1 MEKFL
6 EKVALWLEKIRNTP
20 VLGNLVEDLMTMTQM
35 VSDCFRG
42 IYEDLPRG
50 TVIGICAALFYA
62 FSPVDLILDIIPFAG
77 FLDDAAVIGLILD
90 IIPFAGY
97 LDDAAVIGLILELG
111 LARDLMQYRDW
122 KRQKRLD
129 GIESCR
135 RDLVR
140 ELQEAIGENDLAAA
154 YLTEDRR
161 IRLLL
166 SQPGDITRPLPCRT
180 KYVSIDEERLAS
192 LDIVEWEQLGD
203 FFSQLFRDSRFRWSR
218 FGRQPFRP
226 EYACQIDDAFVL
238 VD

>member
-6 EKVALWLEKIRNTP
+6 EKVALWLEKIRSTP
-20 VLGNLVEDLMTMTQM
+20 VLGSLVEDLITMTQL
-35 VSDCFRG
+35 VSDCLKG
-42 IYEDLPRG
+42 IYEELPRG
-50 TVIGICAALFYA
+50 TVIGILAALFYA

-77 FLDDAAVIGLILD
+77 
-90 IIPFAGY
+90 Y
-97 LDDAAVIGLILELG
+97 LDDAAVISLILELG

-122 KRQKRLD
+122 KRQKRLEA
-129 GIESCR
+129 IEACR
-135 RDLVR
+135 RELVL
-140 ELQEAIGENDLAAA
+140 ELLDAIGDNELAAA

-166 SQPGDITRPLPCRT
+166 AKPGDLSRPLPCRT
-180 KYVSIDEERLAS
+180 RYVAIDEARLAA
-192 LDIVEWEQLGD
+192 LDLADWEQLGD

-226 EYACQIDDAFVL
+226 EYACQIDDAFIL

>member
-6 EKVALWLEKIRNTP
+6 EKVALWLEKIRSTP
-20 VLGNLVEDLMTMTQM
+20 VLGSLVEDLITMTQL
-35 VSDCFRG
+35 VSDCLKG
-42 IYEDLPRG
+42 IYEELPRG
-50 TVIGICAALFYA
+50 TVIGILAALFYA
-62 FSPVDLILDIIPFAG
+62 FSPID
-77 FLDDAAVIGLILD
+77 LILD

-97 LDDAAVIGLILELG
+97 LDDAAVISLILELG

-122 KRQKRLD
+122 KRQKRLEA
-129 GIESCR
+129 IEACR
-135 RDLVR
+135 RDLVQV
-140 ELQEAIGENDLAAA
+140 LLDAIGENDLAAA

-166 SQPGDITRPLPCRT
+166 AKPGDLSRPLPCRT
-180 KYVSIDEERLAS
+180 RYVAIDEARLAA
-192 LDIVEWEQLGD
+192 LDLADWEQLGD

>member
-6 EKVALWLEKIRNTP
+6 EKVALWLEKIRSTP
-20 VLGNLVEDLMTMTQM
+20 VLGSLVEDLITMTQL
-35 VSDCFRG
+35 VSDCLKG
-42 IYEDLPRG
+42 IYEELPRG
-50 TVIGICAALFYA
+50 TVIGILAALFYA

-77 FLDDAAVIGLILD
+77 
-90 IIPFAGY
+90 Y
-97 LDDAAVIGLILELG
+97 LDDAAVISLILELG

-122 KRQKRLD
+122 KRQKRLEA
-129 GIESCR
+129 IEACR
-135 RDLVR
+135 RDLVG
-140 ELQEAIGENDLAAA
+140 ELLDAIGENDLAAA

-166 SQPGDITRPLPCRT
+166 AKPGDLSRPLPCRT
-180 KYVSIDEERLAS
+180 RYVAIDEARLAA
-192 LDIVEWEQLGD
+192 LDLADWEQLGD

-238 VD
+238 AD

>member
-77 FLDDAAVIGLILD
+77 FLDDAAVIS
-90 IIPFAGY
+90 
-97 LDDAAVIGLILELG
+97 LILELG

-135 RDLVR
+135 RDLVT
-140 ELQEAIGENDLAAA
+140 ELLDAIGDEDLAAA

-166 SQPGDITRPLPCRT
+166 SQPGDISRPLPCRT

-203 FFSQLFRDSRFRWSR
+203 FFSQLFRDSRFHWSR

>member
-6 EKVALWLEKIRNTP
+6 EKVALWLEKIRSTP
-20 VLGNLVEDLMTMTQM
+20 VLGSLVEDLITMTQL
-35 VSDCFRG
+35 VSDCLKG
-42 IYEDLPRG
+42 IYEELPRG
-50 TVIGICAALFYA
+50 TVIGILAALFYA

-77 FLDDAAVIGLILD
+77 
-90 IIPFAGY
+90 Y
-97 LDDAAVIGLILELG
+97 LDDAAVISLILELG

-122 KRQKRLD
+122 KRQKRLEA
-129 GIESCR
+129 IEACR
-135 RDLVR
+135 KDLVL
-140 ELQEAIGENDLAAA
+140 ELLDAIGENDLAAA

-166 SQPGDITRPLPCRT
+166 AKPGDLSRPLPCRT
-180 KYVSIDEERLAS
+180 RYVAIDEARLAA
-192 LDIVEWEQLGD
+192 LDLGDWEQLGD

-226 EYACQIDDAFVL
+226 EYACQIDDAFIL

>member
-1 MEKFL
+1 MERFL
-6 EKVALWLEKIRNTP
+6 EKVSLWLEKIRSTP
-20 VLGNLVEDLMTMTQM
+20 VLGSLIEDLITMTHM
-35 VSDCFRG
+35 ASDCVRG

-50 TVIGICAALFYA
+50 TVIGILAALFYA
-62 FSPVDLILDIIPFAG
+62 FSPID
-77 FLDDAAVIGLILD
+77 LILD

-97 LDDAAVIGLILELG
+97 LDGAAVISLILELG

-122 KRQKRLD
+122 KRQ
-129 GIESCR
+129 R
-135 RDLVR
+135 RMEALERYRQTVAE
-140 ELQEAIGENDLAAA
+140 ELQEAIGENELAAA

-166 SQPGDITRPLPCRT
+166 SEPGDTARPLPCRT
-180 KYVSIDEERLAS
+180 KYVPIDEEKLAQ
-192 LDIVEWEQLGD
+192 LEIHGWEQLGD
-203 FFSQLFRDSRFRWSR
+203 LFSQVFRDSRFRWSR

>member
-6 EKVALWLEKIRNTP
+6 EKVALWLEKIRSTP
-20 VLGNLVEDLMTMTQM
+20 VLGSLVEDLITMTQL
-35 VSDCFRG
+35 VSDCLKG
-42 IYEDLPRG
+42 IYEELPRG
-50 TVIGICAALFYA
+50 TVIGILAALFYA
-62 FSPVDLILDIIPFAG
+62 FSPID
-77 FLDDAAVIGLILD
+77 LILD

-97 LDDAAVIGLILELG
+97 LDDAAVISLILELG

-129 GIESCR
+129 GIDACR
-135 RDLVR
+135 QDLVR
-140 ELQEAIGENDLAAA
+140 ELLDAIGENELAAA

-166 SQPGDITRPLPCRT
+166 AKPGDLSRPLPCRT
-180 KYVSIDEERLAS
+180 RYVAIDEARLAA
-192 LDIVEWEQLGD
+192 LDLADWEQLGD

>member
-6 EKVALWLEKIRNTP
+6 EKVALWLEKIRSTP
-20 VLGNLVEDLMTMTQM
+20 VLGNLVEDLITMTQL
-35 VSDCFRG
+35 VSDCLKG
-42 IYEDLPRG
+42 IYEELPRG
-50 TVIGICAALFYA
+50 TVIGILAALFYA

-77 FLDDAAVIGLILD
+77 
-90 IIPFAGY
+90 Y
-97 LDDAAVIGLILELG
+97 LDDAAVISLILELG

-122 KRQKRLD
+122 KRQKRLEA
-129 GIESCR
+129 IEACR
-135 RDLVR
+135 RELVL
-140 ELQEAIGENDLAAA
+140 ELLDAIGDNELAAA

-166 SQPGDITRPLPCRT
+166 AKPGDLSRPLPCRT
-180 KYVSIDEERLAS
+180 RYVAIDEARLAA
-192 LDIVEWEQLGD
+192 LDLADWEQLGD

-226 EYACQIDDAFVL
+226 EYACQIDDAFIL

>member
-6 EKVALWLEKIRNTP
+6 EKVALWLEKIRSTP
-20 VLGNLVEDLMTMTQM
+20 VLGNLVEDLITMTQL
-35 VSDCFRG
+35 VSDCLKG
-42 IYEDLPRG
+42 IYEELPRG
-50 TVIGICAALFYA
+50 TVIGILAALFYA

-77 FLDDAAVIGLILD
+77 
-90 IIPFAGY
+90 Y
-97 LDDAAVIGLILELG
+97 LDDAAVISLILELG

-122 KRQKRLD
+122 KRQKRLE
-129 GIESCR
+129 GIEVCR
-135 RDLVR
+135 RDLVL
-140 ELQEAIGENDLAAA
+140 ELLDAIGENDLAAA

-166 SQPGDITRPLPCRT
+166 AKPGDLSRPLPCRT
-180 KYVSIDEERLAS
+180 RYVAIDEARLAA
-192 LDIVEWEQLGD
+192 LDLADWEQLGD

-226 EYACQIDDAFVL
+226 EYACQIDDAFIL

>member
-6 EKVALWLEKIRNTP
+6 EKVALWLEKIRSTP
-20 VLGNLVEDLMTMTQM
+20 VLGSLVEDLITMTQL
-35 VSDCFRG
+35 VSDCLKG
-42 IYEDLPRG
+42 IYEELPRG
-50 TVIGICAALFYA
+50 TVIGILAALFYA

-77 FLDDAAVIGLILD
+77 
-90 IIPFAGY
+90 Y
-97 LDDAAVIGLILELG
+97 LDDAAVISLILELG

-122 KRQKRLD
+122 KRQKQLEAID
-129 GIESCR
+129 ACR
-135 RDLVR
+135 RDLVL
-140 ELQEAIGENDLAAA
+140 ELLDAIGENDLAAA

-166 SQPGDITRPLPCRT
+166 AKPGDLSRPLPCRT
-180 KYVSIDEERLAS
+180 RYVAIDEARLAA
-192 LDIVEWEQLGD
+192 LDLGDWEQLGD

-226 EYACQIDDAFVL
+226 EYACQIDDAFIL

>member
-6 EKVALWLEKIRNTP
+6 EKVALWLEKIRSTP
-20 VLGNLVEDLMTMTQM
+20 VLGSLVEDLITMTQL
-35 VSDCFRG
+35 VSDCLKG
-42 IYEDLPRG
+42 IYEELPRG
-50 TVIGICAALFYA
+50 TVIGILAALFYA
-62 FSPVDLILDIIPFAG
+62 FSPID
-77 FLDDAAVIGLILD
+77 LILD

-97 LDDAAVIGLILELG
+97 LDDAAVISLILELG

-122 KRQKRLD
+122 KRQKRLEA
-129 GIESCR
+129 IEACR
-135 RDLVR
+135 RELVL
-140 ELQEAIGENDLAAA
+140 ELLDAIGENDLAAA

-166 SQPGDITRPLPCRT
+166 AKPGDLSRPLPCRT
-180 KYVSIDEERLAS
+180 RYVAIDEARLAA
-192 LDIVEWEQLGD
+192 LDLADWEQLGD

-226 EYACQIDDAFVL
+226 EYACQIDDAFIL

>member
-6 EKVALWLEKIRNTP
+6 EKVALWLEKIRSTP
-20 VLGNLVEDLMTMTQM
+20 VLGSLVEDLITMTQL
-35 VSDCFRG
+35 VSDCLKG
-42 IYEDLPRG
+42 IYEELPRG
-50 TVIGICAALFYA
+50 TVIGILAALFYA

-77 FLDDAAVIGLILD
+77 
-90 IIPFAGY
+90 Y
-97 LDDAAVIGLILELG
+97 LDDAAVISLILELG

-122 KRQKRLD
+122 KRQRRLEA
-129 GIESCR
+129 IEVCR
-135 RDLVR
+135 RDLVG
-140 ELQEAIGENDLAAA
+140 ELLDAIGENELAAA

-166 SQPGDITRPLPCRT
+166 AKPGDLSRPLPCRT
-180 KYVSIDEERLAS
+180 RYVAIDEKRLAA
-192 LDIVEWEQLGD
+192 LDLADWEQLGD

>member
-6 EKVALWLEKIRNTP
+6 EKVALWLEKIRSTP
-20 VLGNLVEDLMTMTQM
+20 VLGSLVEDLITMTQL
-35 VSDCFRG
+35 VSDCLKG
-42 IYEDLPRG
+42 IYEELPRG
-50 TVIGICAALFYA
+50 TVIGILAALFYA
-62 FSPVDLILDIIPFAG
+62 FSPID
-77 FLDDAAVIGLILD
+77 LILD

-97 LDDAAVIGLILELG
+97 LDDAAVISLILELG

-122 KRQKRLD
+122 KRQKRLEA
-129 GIESCR
+129 IEACR
-135 RDLVR
+135 RDMVL
-140 ELQEAIGENDLAAA
+140 ELLDAIGDNELAAA

-166 SQPGDITRPLPCRT
+166 AKPGDLSRPLPCRT
-180 KYVSIDEERLAS
+180 RYVAIDEARLAA
-192 LDIVEWEQLGD
+192 LDLADWEQLGD

-226 EYACQIDDAFVL
+226 EYACQIDDAFIL

>member
-6 EKVALWLEKIRNTP
+6 EKVALWLEKIRSTP
-20 VLGNLVEDLMTMTQM
+20 VLGSLVEDLITMTQL
-35 VSDCFRG
+35 VSDCLKG
-42 IYEDLPRG
+42 IYEELPRG
-50 TVIGICAALFYA
+50 TVIGILAALFYA
-62 FSPVDLILDIIPFAG
+62 FSPID
-77 FLDDAAVIGLILD
+77 LILD

-97 LDDAAVIGLILELG
+97 LDDAAVISLILELG

-122 KRQKRLD
+122 KRQKRLEA
-129 GIESCR
+129 IEACR
-135 RDLVR
+135 RELVL
-140 ELQEAIGENDLAAA
+140 ELLDAIGDNELAAA

-166 SQPGDITRPLPCRT
+166 AKPGDLSRPLPCRT
-180 KYVSIDEERLAS
+180 RYVAIDEARLAA
-192 LDIVEWEQLGD
+192 LDLGDWEQLGD

-226 EYACQIDDAFVL
+226 EYTCQIDDAFIL

>member
-6 EKVALWLEKIRNTP
+6 EKVALWLEKIRSTP
-20 VLGNLVEDLMTMTQM
+20 VLGNLVEDLITMTQL
-35 VSDCFRG
+35 VSDCLKG

-50 TVIGICAALFYA
+50 TVIGILAALFYA
-62 FSPVDLILDIIPFAG
+62 FSPID
-77 FLDDAAVIGLILD
+77 LILD

-97 LDDAAVIGLILELG
+97 LDDAAVISLILELG

-122 KRQKRLD
+122 KHRRRLEDLDRCRQGMVDRL
-129 GIESCR
+129 
-135 RDLVR
+135 L
-140 ELQEAIGENDLAAA
+140 EAIGENELAAA

-166 SQPGDITRPLPCRT
+166 AKPGDTARPLPCRT
-180 KYVSIDEERLAS
+180 KYVALDENELERLELS
-192 LDIVEWEQLGD
+192 GWEQLGE

>member
-77 FLDDAAVIGLILD
+77 
-90 IIPFAGY
+90 Y
-97 LDDAAVIGLILELG
+97 LDDAAVISLILELG

-122 KRQKRLD
+122 KRQKRLEA
-129 GIESCR
+129 IEACR
-135 RDLVR
+135 RDMVL
-140 ELQEAIGENDLAAA
+140 ELLDAIGENDLAAA

-166 SQPGDITRPLPCRT
+166 AKPGDLSRPLPCRT
-180 KYVSIDEERLAS
+180 RYVAIDEARLAA
-192 LDIVEWEQLGD
+192 LDLADWEQLGD

-226 EYACQIDDAFVL
+226 EYACQIDDAFIL

>member
-6 EKVALWLEKIRNTP
+6 EKVALWLEKIRSTP
-20 VLGNLVEDLMTMTQM
+20 VLGSLVEDLITMTQL
-35 VSDCFRG
+35 VSDCLKG
-42 IYEDLPRG
+42 IYEELPRG
-50 TVIGICAALFYA
+50 TVIGILAALFYA

-77 FLDDAAVIGLILD
+77 
-90 IIPFAGY
+90 Y
-97 LDDAAVIGLILELG
+97 LDDAAVISLILELG

-122 KRQKRLD
+122 KRQKRLEA
-129 GIESCR
+129 IEVCR
-135 RDLVR
+135 RDLVL
-140 ELQEAIGENDLAAA
+140 ELLDAIGENDLAAA

-166 SQPGDITRPLPCRT
+166 AKPGDLSRPLPCRT
-180 KYVSIDEERLAS
+180 RYVAIDEARLAA
-192 LDIVEWEQLGD
+192 LDLADWEQLGD

-226 EYACQIDDAFVL
+226 EYACQIDDAFIL

>member
-6 EKVALWLEKIRNTP
+6 EKVALWLEKLRNTP
-20 VLGNLVEDLMTMTQM
+20 FLGNLVEDLMTMTQM

-77 FLDDAAVIGLILD
+77 FLDDAAVIGLIL
-90 IIPFAGY
+90 
-97 LDDAAVIGLILELG
+97 ELG

-122 KRQKRLD
+122 KRQKLLD
-129 GIESCR
+129 GIERCR

-140 ELQEAIGENDLAAA
+140 ELLDAIGENDLAAA

-180 KYVSIDEERLAS
+180 KYVAIDLERLAS
-192 LDIVEWEQLGD
+192 LDIVDWEQLGD
-203 FFSQLFRDSRFRWSR
+203 FFSQLFRDSRFHWSR

>member
-77 FLDDAAVIGLILD
+77 
-90 IIPFAGY
+90 Y

-122 KRQKRLD
+122 KRQKQLD

-140 ELQEAIGENDLAAA
+140 ELLEAIGENDLAAA

>member
-6 EKVALWLEKIRNTP
+6 EKVALWLEKIRSTP
-20 VLGNLVEDLMTMTQM
+20 VLGSLVEDLITMTQL
-35 VSDCFRG
+35 VSDCLKG
-42 IYEDLPRG
+42 IYEELPRG
-50 TVIGICAALFYA
+50 TVIGILAALFYA

-77 FLDDAAVIGLILD
+77 
-90 IIPFAGY
+90 Y
-97 LDDAAVIGLILELG
+97 LDDAAVISLILELG

-122 KRQKRLD
+122 KRQKRLEA
-129 GIESCR
+129 IEACR
-135 RDLVR
+135 RDLVG
-140 ELQEAIGENDLAAA
+140 ELLDAIGENDLAAA

-166 SQPGDITRPLPCRT
+166 AKPGDLSRPLPCRT
-180 KYVSIDEERLAS
+180 RYVAIDEARLAA
-192 LDIVEWEQLGD
+192 LDLADWEQLGD

>member
-6 EKVALWLEKIRNTP
+6 EKVALWLEKIRSTP
-20 VLGNLVEDLMTMTQM
+20 VLGSLVEDLITMTQL
-35 VSDCFRG
+35 VSDCLKG
-42 IYEDLPRG
+42 IYEELPRG
-50 TVIGICAALFYA
+50 TVIGILAALFYA

-77 FLDDAAVIGLILD
+77 
-90 IIPFAGY
+90 Y
-97 LDDAAVIGLILELG
+97 LDDAAVISLILELG

-122 KRQKRLD
+122 KRQRRLE
-129 GIESCR
+129 GIEVCR
-135 RDLVR
+135 RDMVL
-140 ELQEAIGENDLAAA
+140 ELLDAIGDNELAAA

-166 SQPGDITRPLPCRT
+166 AKPGDLSRPLPCRT
-180 KYVSIDEERLAS
+180 RYVAIDEARLAA
-192 LDIVEWEQLGD
+192 LDLADWEQLGD

-226 EYACQIDDAFVL
+226 EYACQIDDAFIL

>member
-1 MEKFL
+1 MEGFL
-6 EKVALWLEKIRNTP
+6 EKVALWLEKIRSTP
-20 VLGNLVEDLMTMTQM
+20 VLGNLVEDLITMTQL
-35 VSDCFRG
+35 VSDCLKG

-50 TVIGICAALFYA
+50 TVIGILAALFYA
-62 FSPVDLILDIIPFAG
+62 FSPID
-77 FLDDAAVIGLILD
+77 LILD

-97 LDDAAVIGLILELG
+97 LDDAAVISLILELG

-122 KRQKRLD
+122 KHRRRLEDLDRCRQGMVDRL
-129 GIESCR
+129 
-135 RDLVR
+135 L
-140 ELQEAIGENDLAAA
+140 EAIGENELAAA

-166 SQPGDITRPLPCRT
+166 AKPGDTARPLPCRT
-180 KYVSIDEERLAS
+180 KYVALDENELERLELS
-192 LDIVEWEQLGD
+192 GWEQLGE